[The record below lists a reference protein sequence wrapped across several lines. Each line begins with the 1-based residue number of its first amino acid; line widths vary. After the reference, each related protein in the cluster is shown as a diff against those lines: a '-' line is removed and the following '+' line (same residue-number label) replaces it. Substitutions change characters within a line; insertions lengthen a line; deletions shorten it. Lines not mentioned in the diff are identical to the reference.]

1 MSVGM
6 PILWLLVA
14 VQAALALR
22 VLWRMVRSARGTH
35 LQTAAAPV
43 EPGSIAVVVPVLN
56 EEARLGPC
64 LEGLIASGPAV
75 REILVVDGGSTD
87 ATAALIARFAARD
100 ARIRLVDAAPVP
112 ADWNGKAWGL
122 DRGLHASSPDVTW
135 IATIDADVR
144 PKGELVARMA
154 AHAKATGLP
163 ALSIATRQELG
174 DAGEGLLHPAMLTTL
189 VYRYGLPGHAAARV
203 EDVQANGQCFI
214 ARRDVLRTTDAFGA
228 ARASLCEDV
237 TAARVIVRA
246 GHRVG
251 FYEAGDLVVVRMH
264 ANWQETW
271 TNWPRSLTLRDD
283 VAPRLAALGLAEIA
297 LVQAAPLP
305 LLLAALASQ
314 GGTTAAHILFPIET
328 VLLMIRL
335 GVLAGTYRAYR
346 NPPWTYWLSPLADVP
361 VALALIVSALR
372 RRHTWR
378 GRTLVISGRTT

>member
-1 MSVGM
+1 MSL
-6 PILWLLVA
+6 LWFLIAAQLV
-14 VQAALALR
+14 LGIR
-22 VLWRMVRSARGTH
+22 VLARMARSARGQA
-35 LQTAAAPV
+35 LQPDAAPV
-43 EPGSIAVVVPVLN
+43 RTGSIAVVVPVLN
-56 EEARLGPC
+56 EETRLGPC
-64 LEGLIASGPAV
+64 LEGLISAGDAV
-75 REILVVDGGSTD
+75 REILVVDGGSSDGTV
-87 ATAALIARFAARD
+87 ALVARFTARD
-100 ARIRLVDAAPVP
+100 RRVRLVDAAPVP
-112 ADWNGKAWGL
+112 PDWNGKAWGL
-122 DRGLHASSPDVTW
+122 ERGLRASSTHVRW

-144 PKGELVARMA
+144 PRGELVARMA
-154 AHAKATGLP
+154 AHARAAGVP

-214 ARRDVLRTTDAFGA
+214 ATRDVLVATGAFTA
-228 ARASLCEDV
+228 ARASVCEDV

-264 ANWQETW
+264 ANWRETW

-283 VAPRLAALGLAEIA
+283 VAPRFAALGLAEIA
-297 LVQAAPLP
+297 FVQALPLP
-305 LLLAALASQ
+305 LAIVCSVL
-314 GGTTAAHILFPIET
+314 GGTTTAAHVLFPVNI
-328 VLLMIRL
+328 VLLMMRL

-361 VALALIVSALR
+361 VTVALIASALR

-378 GRTLVISGRTT
+378 GRALVISGRTT